1 MTLGRI
7 TSIETPS
14 MSMRYHAATIRV
26 SAATGSERPAT
37 GDPRRL
43 CVVVFR
49 VELAAR
55 TTDDS

>member
-7 TSIETPS
+7 TPIETPS
-14 MSMRYHAATIRV
+14 MTMRRH
-26 SAATGSERPAT
+26 AATGSERPAT
-37 GDPRRL
+37 GNPRRL

-55 TTDDS
+55 VMDDS